1 MNKDNI
7 LDGMTETISL
17 NKIVEFD
24 GVQVLSMT
32 ADVRSE
38 PDSQM
43 NYTVSVLNNTLYTE
57 NLEYFRKEVQ
67 EFKQVVHEREN
78 YLFSFYY
85 PEKEEEV
92 EEVDEDIEE
101 GNEIPTDEELVN
113 PDEEPAV
120 DTDEEEIS
128 EPVEEPEP

>member
-24 GVQVLSMT
+24 GVQVLNMT

-38 PDSQM
+38 PNSQM

-57 NLEYFRKEVQ
+57 NLDYFRKEVQ
-67 EFKQVVHEREN
+67 EFKRVVHEREN
-78 YLFSFYY
+78 YLFGFYY

-92 EEVDEDIEE
+92 VEE
-101 GNEIPTDEELVN
+101 
-113 PDEEPAV
+113 
-120 DTDEEEIS
+120 
-128 EPVEEPEP
+128 EPVEEGTEGVEESPVEGEPTNPVEGDIPEPQNRME